1 MVPVFWYR
9 FFGTSLCH
17 WHNCV
22 FSKVMHTDKCNR
34 DRQYTTLQDRGATF
48 ARDNGWKRLGNMDRI
63 IHWWFF
69 TYCYI
74 QSIPRLSS
82 VSPEHVSGAGAENGA
97 ERARKSDERER
108 DLKKYGGARAGGRGS
123 GAERSGERAESAAHS
138 PLKPNND
145 WFCKLSY
152 IRILQSISESQI
164 RQRSSL

>member
-1 MVPVFWYR
+1 
-9 FFGTSLCH
+9 
-17 WHNCV
+17 
-22 FSKVMHTDKCNR
+22 MHTDKCNR

-123 GAERSGERAESAAHS
+123 GAELSGSGAASGLNRPLTVRSNLTMTDFVSYHTSAFCS
-138 PLKPNND
+138 QFPNLKFDNVLL
-145 WFCKLSY
+145 CKLTV
-152 IRILQSISESQI
+152 IVDR
-164 RQRSSL
+164 